1 MCLRGVEKEKK
12 NMRRE
17 LGGELRKERGRRNEG

>member
-12 NMRRE
+12 NMRE